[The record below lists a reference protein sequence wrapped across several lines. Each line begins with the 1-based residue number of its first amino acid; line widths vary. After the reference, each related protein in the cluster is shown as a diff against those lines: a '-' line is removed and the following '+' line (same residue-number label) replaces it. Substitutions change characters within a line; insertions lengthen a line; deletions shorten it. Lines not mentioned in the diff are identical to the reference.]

1 MTPSLP
7 ESLPTVCVIGVG
19 FVGLTLSVTLC
30 DYGMKVLGW
39 EKNDEIRADLALGR
53 TTILE
58 PGLQKKLKSHTELG
72 NFKTIQSS
80 QEARAASVFIV
91 TVGTPI
97 KSSSIDLTQIEN
109 SLLQVAPAF
118 NDNDLVI
125 IRSTTAVGT
134 CKDLVAPLLQKT
146 GKKIFLA
153 MCPERTV
160 EGKALD
166 EMTSLPQII
175 GSDTEAGFLAA
186 AKLFSTIGA
195 EIVRVKSL
203 ESAELTK
210 LLNNTYRD
218 LMFAFANEIAEIAL
232 EYDVDATEIIQAANH
247 NYARS
252 NIALPGISGGPCLE
266 KDPWILVQSGMKK
279 GLGMEI
285 SASSRLVNERVL
297 LKFLNRVLSG
307 MNPPLKISLLG
318 LAFKGNPPTLDLRGS
333 PMFSSLA
340 FLRDKY
346 PNAEI
351 RGYEPAGKTDVDSTL
366 LTTSETLEDAVDKA
380 DLIIL
385 LTNSLTFDSLPEI
398 ARKYASKQCLVI
410 DYWGRNFNESFLSS
424 QSYVS
429 WAGVNSCLVAP

>member
-1 MTPSLP
+1 MTFNLP
-7 ESLPTVCVIGVG
+7 DSSPTVCVVGVG

-39 EKNDEIRADLALGR
+39 EKNNAIRAELAAGR
-53 TTILE
+53 TLILE
-58 PGLQKKLKSHTELG
+58 PGLEEKLELHTKSE
-72 NFKTIQSS
+72 NFQAINSF
-80 QEARAASVFIV
+80 QEARAASIFIV

-97 KSSSIDLTQIEN
+97 KNSSIDLTQIEN
-109 SLLQVAPAF
+109 ALLQVAPALD
-118 NDNDLVI
+118 DNDLVI

-134 CKDLVAPLLQKT
+134 CRELILPLLQKT
-146 GKKIFLA
+146 GKKVLLA

-160 EGKALD
+160 EGRALD

-175 GSDTEAGFLAA
+175 GSDTEAGFIAA
-186 AKLFSTIGA
+186 AKLFSAIGT
-195 EIVRVKSL
+195 EIVRVKNL

-218 LMFAFANEIAEIAL
+218 LMFAFANEIAEIAF
-232 EYDVDATEIIQAANH
+232 EYDVNATEIIQAANH

-252 NIALPGISGGPCLE
+252 NIALPGLSGGPCLE
-266 KDPWILVQSGMKK
+266 KDPWILVQSGMMK

-297 LKFLNRVLSG
+297 IKFLSRVLTDK
-307 MNPPLKISLLG
+307 NPPVKIALLG
-318 LAFKGNPPTLDLRGS
+318 LSFKGNPPTLDLRGS
-333 PMFSSLA
+333 PVFSSLA
-340 FLRDKY
+340 YLRERY

-351 RGYEPAGKTDVDSTL
+351 RGYEPAGKTDLDNAL
-366 LTTSETLEDAVDKA
+366 LMTSGTLEETIDKA

-385 LTNSLTFDSLPEI
+385 LTNSRTFDSLPKI
-398 ARKYASKQCLVI
+398 AGEYASKQCLI
-410 DYWGRNFNESFLSS
+410 LDYWGRDFRKSFLPS

-429 WAGVNSCLVAP
+429 WAGA

>member
-1 MTPSLP
+1 MTSNLP
-7 ESLPTVCVIGVG
+7 NSSPTVCVIGVG

-39 EKNDEIRADLALGR
+39 EKNNTIRAELAAGR
-53 TTILE
+53 TLILE
-58 PGLQKKLKSHTELG
+58 PGLQENLKLHAESE
-72 NFKTIQSS
+72 NFKAINSFE
-80 QEARAASVFIV
+80 EARAASIFIV

-97 KSSSIDLTQIEN
+97 KNSSIDLTQIEN
-109 SLLQVAPAF
+109 ALLQVAPALD
-118 NDNDLVI
+118 DNDLVI
-125 IRSTTAVGT
+125 IRSTTAIGT
-134 CKDLVAPLLQKT
+134 CRELILPLLQKT
-146 GKKIFLA
+146 GKKVLLA

-160 EGKALD
+160 EGRALD

-186 AKLFSTIGA
+186 AKLFSTIGT
-195 EIVRVKSL
+195 EIVRVKNL

-218 LMFAFANEIAEIAL
+218 LMFAFANEIAEIAF
-232 EYDVDATEIIQAANH
+232 EYDVNATEIIQAANH

-252 NIALPGISGGPCLE
+252 NIALPGLSGGPCLE
-266 KDPWILVQSGMKK
+266 KDPWILVQSGMRK

-297 LKFLNRVLSG
+297 IKFLSRVLSG
-307 MNPPLKISLLG
+307 KNPPAKIALLG

-333 PMFSSLA
+333 PVFSSLA
-340 FLRDKY
+340 YLRERY

-351 RGYEPAGKTDVDSTL
+351 RGFEPAGKTDLDNTL
-366 LTTSETLEDAVDKA
+366 LMTSGTLEETIDKA

-385 LTNSLTFDSLPEI
+385 LTNSRTFDSLPEI
-398 ARKYASKQCLVI
+398 AGEYASKQCLI
-410 DYWGRNFNESFLSS
+410 LDYWGRDFRKSFLPS

-429 WAGVNSCLVAP
+429 WAGA

>member
-1 MTPSLP
+1 
-7 ESLPTVCVIGVG
+7 
-19 FVGLTLSVTLC
+19 
-30 DYGMKVLGW
+30 
-39 EKNDEIRADLALGR
+39 
-53 TTILE
+53 
-58 PGLQKKLKSHTELG
+58 
-72 NFKTIQSS
+72 
-80 QEARAASVFIV
+80 
-91 TVGTPI
+91 
-97 KSSSIDLTQIEN
+97 
-109 SLLQVAPAF
+109 
-118 NDNDLVI
+118 
-125 IRSTTAVGT
+125 
-134 CKDLVAPLLQKT
+134 
-146 GKKIFLA
+146 

-160 EGKALD
+160 EGRALD

-175 GSDTEAGFLAA
+175 GSDTEGGFLGA
-186 AKLFSTIGA
+186 AKLFSTIGT
-195 EIVRVKSL
+195 EIVRVKNL

-232 EYDVDATEIIQAANH
+232 EYKIDATEIIRAANH

-297 LKFLNRVLSG
+297 IKFLTRELSDK
-307 MNPPLKISLLG
+307 NPPIKIALLG

-333 PMFSSLA
+333 SVFSSLA
-340 FLRDKY
+340 FLREKY

-351 RGYEPAGKTDVDSTL
+351 RGFEPAGKTDLDAKL
-366 LTTSETLEDAVDKA
+366 LTIFETIEETIDKA

-385 LTNSLTFDSLPEI
+385 LTNSLTFDSLPGIVRE
-398 ARKYASKQCLVI
+398 YASKQCLVI
-410 DYWGRNFNESFLSS
+410 DYWGRNFKESFLPS

-429 WAGVNSCLVAP
+429 WAGLNSC